1 MPKNAQRMTDLSIR
15 NLPVPERGQLTYDDE
30 GSPLKV
36 RVSQGGTKSFV
47 VMLGSGKR
55 YTIGRYGEISLAEAR
70 SAARRLKAEK
80 VLGRIFPEVISLA
93 QARDLYLSQID
104 VRPATKE
111 YYVRHLQRLKAT
123 RVGDITPR
131 DINRILDRLPGPTRA
146 QALASFRSF
155 FNWCLKRR
163 YLDRS
168 PCERMSAPPS
178 SSRSRV
184 LSDAELL
191 RIWEATAE
199 PSPYSL
205 IVRLLI
211 CTGQRKGEIA
221 ALETSWI
228 SADRITLPAGVTK
241 NGREHTFPKG
251 RLCAEVL
258 AQAVE
263 GASAEGR
270 LFAAGADRANPFSGW
285 SARKKTLDRRMGN
298 DIAHWTLHD
307 LRRTFATNLAALGTP
322 IHVTEKLLN
331 HVSGTSGGLVAVYQ
345 RHAYF
350 DEMRTAI
357 EAWETRL
364 RTMFGIGET
373 GSHG

>member
-1 MPKNAQRMTDLSIR
+1 MPKNRGRFTDISIR
-15 NLPVPERGQLTYDDE
+15 NLPIPERGQLTYDDE

-36 RVSQGGTKSFV
+36 RVSQGGAKTFL

-55 YTIGRYGEISLAEAR
+55 YTIGRYGEVSLADAR
-70 SAARRLKAEK
+70 NAARRLKAEK

-111 YYVRHLQRLKAT
+111 YYIRHLDKLKAS

-131 DINRILDRLPGPTRA
+131 DIDRILDRLPGPTRA
-146 QALASFRSF
+146 QALASVRSF

-168 PCERMSAPPS
+168 PCDRMTAPPS
-178 SSRSRV
+178 PSRSRV
-184 LSDAELL
+184 LSDAELVS
-191 RIWEATAE
+191 IWEATAE
-199 PSPYSL
+199 PTPYAT

-228 SADRITLPAGVTK
+228 SADRITLPADVTK

-251 RLCAEVL
+251 RLCAETL
-258 AQAVE
+258 SRAVA
-263 GASAEGR
+263 GPSVDGR
-270 LFAAGADRANPFSGW
+270 LFASGADRANPFSGW
-285 SARKKTLDRRMGN
+285 STRKTALDKRLGN
-298 DIAHWTLHD
+298 VFPHWTLHD

-331 HVSGTSGGLVAVYQ
+331 HVSGTAGGLVAVYQ

-350 DEMRTAI
+350 DEMRAAV
-357 EAWETRL
+357 EAWEARL
-364 RTMFGIGET
+364 RTMVGISEPG
-373 GSHG
+373 GD